1 MKLLI
6 ISHFSNPAVRTCL
19 PLGSRRIYSFARKL
33 LRLSQKKAV
42 IGDVSPWTSCL
53 IDNLKGREDLELY
66 VLGSHQGMSRY
77 PVEFDIDG
85 VHYCFVGCEGANAL
99 KYLVRNPSLWCR
111 LNPLNCK
118 VRRFVDMVS
127 PDLIALVGA
136 ENGFIAGTVL
146 GLFDYPLIIQC
157 QTIYNNPERS
167 KFGYIDPVNAYVE
180 SELFK
185 KAKYVAI
192 PTKMHYDLFKK
203 MDSQA
208 QVVKWKALTSMPDV
222 YDPEIQ
228 KEFDFVTFAVL
239 MCRKKGYF
247 DAVEAFA
254 KVSKTHPGVRL
265 NLVGGGAESEKQ
277 ELRNLCESLG
287 VASSVVFTDFFE
299 EQADMLR
306 HIQKSRFA
314 LLPSLLDYTSGTMN
328 QAMFY
333 RLPLVCYETKGTP
346 NFNKERECALIARSG
361 DTDDLAAKMSILL
374 DDPAK
379 VETLRENAYRR
390 AVEKLD
396 MKETTDTLVATYKAV
411 YDNAVNGTPIPDE
424 LLYHRD

>member
-6 ISHFSNPAVRTCL
+6 ISHFSNPEIRRKL
-19 PLGSRRIYSFARKL
+19 PLGSRRFYSFARKL
-33 LRLSQKKAV
+33 LSLPEKNAV
-42 IGDVSPWTSCL
+42 IGDVSPWTSSL
-53 IDNLKGREDLELY
+53 IDNLKGRENLELY
-66 VLGSHQGMSRY
+66 VIGSHQGMTHY
-77 PVEFDIDG
+77 PVEFEMEG
-85 VHYCFVGCEGANAL
+85 VHYCFMGCESANAL
-99 KYLVRNPSLWCR
+99 KYILRKPSLWCR
-111 LNPLNCK
+111 LNPLRRK
-118 VRRFVDMVS
+118 VRRYVDKLS

-136 ENGFIAGTVL
+136 ENGFIASTVL
-146 GLFDYPLIIQC
+146 DLFDYPVIIQC

-167 KFGYIDPVNAYVE
+167 NFDHIDQVNAYVE
-180 SELFK
+180 RELFK

-192 PTKMHYDLFKK
+192 PTKMHYDLFRK
-203 MDSQA
+203 MDSPA
-208 QVVKWKALTSMPDV
+208 QVLKWKALTSMPDV
-222 YDPEIQ
+222 YDASIQ
-228 KEFDFVTFAVL
+228 KEYDFVTFAVL

-265 NLVGGGAESEKQ
+265 NLVGGGTENDKQ
-277 ELRNLCESLG
+277 ELRNLCERLG
-287 VASSVVFTDFFE
+287 VASKVVFTDFFE

-328 QAMFY
+328 QAMYY

-361 DTDDLAAKMSILL
+361 DTDDLAAKMSVLL

-390 AVEKLD
+390 AVEKLN
-396 MKETTDTLVATYKAV
+396 MKESTDALVASYKAV
-411 YDNAVNGTPIPDE
+411 CENAKNGTPIPDE